1 MARPNLAL
9 RLINEVA
16 QKKTRAIQWT
26 FPSLP
31 AREEYVRTTWLILDV
46 IHVWSTGQLSIIIP
60 SLFCERSEL

>member
-46 IHVWSTGQLSIIIP
+46 IHV
-60 SLFCERSEL
+60 